1 MQAPDTAPGSLILA
15 SVYVAGHPK
24 TKGSMTPLGNGKMV
38 DKPDSLAWRVL
49 VAERLKTDRAIREI
63 TAGCGH
69 EPVQGRVGV
78 QVISYLQPPGFR
90 GDVDPWWKRAMAWI
104 ISKLSGDV
112 DKLLRNVLDALSA
125 CDESCGARCKKHSGV
140 IWDDSQVWD
149 LYGHKRIAAPG
160 VVPGQQ
166 ITVWLIPEDASW

>member
-1 MQAPDTAPGSLILA
+1 MASSTGAVAQGVILA

-69 EPVQGRVGV
+69 EPAQGRVGV
-78 QVISYLQPPGFR
+78 QVISYLQAPRSGPSQ
-90 GDVDPWWKRAMAWI
+90 WWDRARDWI

-140 IWDDSQVWD
+140 IGDDSQVWD
-149 LYGHKRIAAPG
+149 LYGHKRTASPG

-166 ITVWLIPEDASW
+166 ITVWLIPEDAPW